1 MTYEKILEIADKKP
15 LTIRQH
21 EKFFKPVLKDDDT
34 ILFDYAEEATY
45 QANIFAHALGTKPY
59 QHIWTVLNYNSSNF
73 LLLSGIH
80 YHNSIGYIVCE
91 TPVKIDNPSW
101 TIEAIYRIYNK

>member
-1 MTYEKILEIADKKP
+1 MTYEKILEIANK
-15 LTIRQH
+15 RQLL
-21 EKFFKPVLKDDDT
+21 EKEHKDFFKPLMENKNLNFT
-34 ILFDYAEEATY
+34 TLFESKKKAKYFAEKQNTEA
-45 QANIFAHALGTKPY
+45 K
-59 QHIWTVLNYNSSNF
+59 QHIWTVLNDNSSKF

-101 TIEAIYRIYNK
+101 TIETVYMICNK

>member
-1 MTYEKILEIADKKP
+1 MTYEKILEIADK
-15 LTIRQH
+15 RQLL
-21 EKFFKPVLKDDDT
+21 EKEHKDFFKPLIENKNLSFT
-34 ILFDYAEEATY
+34 TLFEAQNKAKYFTEK
-45 QANIFAHALGTKPY
+45 QNTEAK
-59 QHIWTVLNYNSSNF
+59 QHIWTVLNDNSSKF

-101 TIEAIYRIYNK
+101 TIEAVYMICNK